1 VTGPSVNKDEGAKD
15 TPSSLLEQVKC
26 RDTAAWQ
33 RLVHLFSPLV
43 YRWCRQ
49 AGLQEADAA
58 DVGQEVFK
66 AVFGGIGSFR
76 HDRDGD
82 TLGGW
87 LRTITANKVRDFQRK
102 LAKRDRGVG
111 GSDAQRQ
118 LREITEDKLPG
129 SDEDS
134 LREDNLLLYRRAVE
148 MILAGC
154 EEQTRQVF
162 LRVVIERQAAS
173 AVAREMGITV
183 NAVYLAKSRVL
194 RRIRQEFAGVVKV

>member
-1 VTGPSVNKDEGAKD
+1 MQGHRCLAKAGASVQ
-15 TPSSLLEQVKC
+15 S
-26 RDTAAWQ
+26 
-33 RLVHLFSPLV
+33 
-43 YRWCRQ
+43 
-49 AGLQEADAA
+49 AGLSVVPSGRAA
-58 DVGQEVFK
+58 RSGRRGRRTGSFQ
-66 AVFGGIGSFR
+66 GGIR

-162 LRVVIERQAAS
+162 LRVVIERQAAA

>member
-1 VTGPSVNKDEGAKD
+1 
-15 TPSSLLEQVKC
+15 LLEQVKC

-66 AVFGGIGSFR
+66 SVFGAIDSFR

-102 LAKRDRGVG
+102 LAKQDRGVG

-118 LREITEDKLPG
+118 LRHIAEDKLPG

-134 LREDNLLLYRRAVE
+134 LREDSLLLYRRAVE

-162 LRVVIERQAAS
+162 LRVVIERQAAA